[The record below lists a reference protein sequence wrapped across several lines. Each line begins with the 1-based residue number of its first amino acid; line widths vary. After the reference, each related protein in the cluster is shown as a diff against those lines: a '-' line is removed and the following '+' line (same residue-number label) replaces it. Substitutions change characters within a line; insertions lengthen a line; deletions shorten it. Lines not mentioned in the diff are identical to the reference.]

1 MADNTTT
8 YKAVIETEVTG
19 TKEVEDLGKAVDDSG
34 EKFVS
39 LRRQIRE
46 TTVELQSMADKG
58 KDNTEEFRKLSE
70 HLKELQV
77 QQKKV
82 AFEAKNTTDK
92 LAELPGPIGEIGK
105 TFKDA
110 KESVEIFGKSTVVAL
125 GVVGAIVAAF
135 LAMKEALSKTKEG
148 QEALGHVTEAFGKI
162 LDPIFALLEKVGV
175 PLFEALAK
183 YLEWFGKGVN
193 WVVDKLGVSKDK
205 IKEIGEEA
213 SKANKEFYD
222 QAEKDLENA
231 KKYQDFVK
239 QQKDEARRK
248 EEEAQKKH
256 LEKLAEQQRLADDA
270 EKRELTYQLQLI
282 ENLKK
287 KVGNAEPIGLD
298 GLTPTQREKALK
310 EEQARKKYFAEKTA
324 ELTTSVEKKL
334 ADGTI
339 KIATST
345 ALTVEAEAQQ
355 HTKRQLSL
363 EQWLNSEKAKL
374 IMDNLQATRAALNL
388 AGNLM
393 DKQSDGYKAVAIA
406 QTTID
411 TYQSATA
418 SYKSLAGIP
427 VVGPALGF
435 AAAAAAVIA
444 GILNV
449 KNIVS
454 TPVPQVSSEGGGG
467 GSASAA
473 VSIPTPTIPTMQFN
487 DSSMGV
493 ASGNNPTAQIADTLA
508 NTTKKPV
515 QAYVV
520 STSMSSQQALDRRT
534 NLSATF

>member
-46 TTVELQSMADKG
+46 TTVELQSLADKG
-58 KDNTEEFRKLSE
+58 QDNSEQFRTLSE

-110 KESVEIFGKSTVVAL
+110 KESVEIFGKSTVIAL

-135 LAMKEALSKTKEG
+135 LAMKDALSKTAEG
-148 QEALGHVTEAFGKI
+148 QELLSKVSDAFGKVMA
-162 LDPIFALLEKVGV
+162 PIFALLEKVGI

-183 YLEWFGKGVN
+183 YLEWFGNGVS

-205 IKEIGEEA
+205 IKEIGDEA
-213 SKANKEFYD
+213 SKANKEFYA

-239 QQKDEARRK
+239 SQKDEARRK
-248 EEEAQKKH
+248 EEEAHKKH
-256 LEKLAEQQRLADDA
+256 LEKLAEDQRLADDA
-270 EKRELTYQLQLI
+270 EKRELTAQLTLI

-287 KVGNAEPIGLD
+287 KMSGAGAVGID
-298 GLTPTQREKALK
+298 GLTVKEREAALK
-310 EEQARKKYFAEKTA
+310 AEQERKKYFAEKTA
-324 ELTTSVEKKL
+324 ELTTQVEKKL

-339 KIATST
+339 QIATST

-355 HTKRQLSL
+355 HTKKELSL
-363 EQWLNSEKAKL
+363 AEWLNTEKARL
-374 IMDNLQATRAALNL
+374 ISDNLQATRAALNL

-467 GSASAA
+467 GSAAA
-473 VSIPTPTIPTMQFN
+473 SVSIATPSIPTMQFN

-493 ASGNNPTAQIADTLA
+493 ASSNNPTAQIADTLA
-508 NTTKKPV
+508 QTTKKPV

-534 NLSATF
+534 NLAATF